1 MNRTKIPPHNIEA
14 EQALLGS
21 MMLRKE
27 VVPHIIGEVVPDDF
41 YSNKHGLIFAAI
53 NELYAEGQS
62 IDIITVGER
71 SKASGCLESI
81 GGLTYLA
88 SLTNVIP
95 GVTSAKDFCTIVR
108 ENSLRRSLIK
118 VANDVAEGGYRGAD
132 ITELTEAAM
141 KIGAIAAERTN
152 KGSKPELVSDIADR
166 ILDEIRKAANSD
178 EEYSGIPT
186 GIHDIDKM
194 LFGLQPSDLII
205 LAARP
210 SMGKTTFGLNIAL
223 NAAMNGVGVFFASM
237 EMSKEQL
244 VKKILS
250 QLSGVKHQNLV
261 RGRIYGDTWQL
272 VDGGMA
278 KLKSSIGKNL
288 VIDDSSGLSISRLNG
303 KAKAVA
309 MQRNIGLIVVDYLQL
324 MSGKA
329 ESREREIAQ
338 ISAGLKQLAKDLN
351 VPVLALSQLNRS
363 LENRQEKRP
372 QMSDLRDSGAIEQDA
387 DVIMFLYRDEYY
399 NQDPRNP
406 NKGIAECNIAKHR
419 NGSTGVV
426 KMAFDPAVSKFKNL
440 EVLH

>member
-1 MNRTKIPPHNIEA
+1 M
-14 EQALLGS
+14 
-21 MMLRKE
+21 
-27 VVPHIIGEVVPDDF
+27 
-41 YSNKHGLIFAAI
+41 
-53 NELYAEGQS
+53 
-62 IDIITVGER
+62 
-71 SKASGCLESI
+71 
-81 GGLTYLA
+81 
-88 SLTNVIP
+88 
-95 GVTSAKDFCTIVR
+95 
-108 ENSLRRSLIK
+108 
-118 VANDVAEGGYRGAD
+118 
-132 ITELTEAAM
+132 
-141 KIGAIAAERTN
+141 GAIAAERTN

-166 ILDEIRKAANSD
+166 IFDEIRRAANSD

-186 GIHDIDKM
+186 GIHDIDRM

-406 NKGIAECNIAKHR
+406 HKGIAECNIAKHR

-426 KMAFDPAVSKFKNL
+426 KMAFDPAVSKFQNL